1 MPIFLNAA
9 SSSTHLSPF
18 YPEQVPVHK
27 GRSLLPLLL
36 LGRSPPHLIGFF
48 LVCVCVCVDYVWSG
62 VVHKLPLPPHAPHTS
77 LEKSRISLL
86 CLFFTLVVSR
96 APLSPGG
103 SGLLLP
109 TPPSYNQEGRT
120 WPDTGKQAHFQEKLR
135 CRRRRRRHTAE
146 YTGGEGAA
154 AAAVAAV
161 CAAQEVSTGLFCL
174 SRRGKLKPSSV
185 IEWPLLESAK

>member
-1 MPIFLNAA
+1 MSFFIFSVFTSTTTSILWDCTVFWHCDNVPIFLNAA

-96 APLSPGG
+96 APLSSGG
-103 SGLLLP
+103 V
-109 TPPSYNQEGRT
+109 
-120 WPDTGKQAHFQEKLR
+120 
-135 CRRRRRRHTAE
+135 
-146 YTGGEGAA
+146 GAA
-154 AAAVAAV
+154 AADAALLQPGGEDL
-161 CAAQEVSTGLFCL
+161 ARHGETGALP
-174 SRRGKLKPSSV
+174 GKT
-185 IEWPLLESAK
+185 